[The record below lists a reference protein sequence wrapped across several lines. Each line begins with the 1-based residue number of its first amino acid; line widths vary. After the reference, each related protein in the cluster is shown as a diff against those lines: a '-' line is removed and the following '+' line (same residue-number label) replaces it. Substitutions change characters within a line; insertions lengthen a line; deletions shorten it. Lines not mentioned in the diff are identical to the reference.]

1 MKTVLKLDSAA
12 KQKVFAFEV
21 QMAKEICY
29 PFPACMGLWRIKI
42 VISIT
47 RNNNIPMEDLELK
60 VILKM
65 ILLWLNITVRIAV
78 LHKMPT

>member
-29 PFPACMGLWRIKI
+29 PFSACIGLWRIKI
-42 VISIT
+42 VSSIT
-47 RNNNIPMEDLELK
+47 RNNNKSRKINSDIAMEDLELE
-60 VILKM
+60 VM
-65 ILLWLNITVRIAV
+65 
-78 LHKMPT
+78 